1 MSSPNL
7 SPVAAAFA
15 LLEGHQEHTVTVKA
29 TQARHDFFSAPRVR
43 GRRSLRGGRG
53 RVQGPSRTRIA
64 RKCAVP

>member
-29 TQARHDFFSAPRVR
+29 TQARHDFFF
-43 GRRSLRGGRG
+43 RS
-53 RVQGPSRTRIA
+53 
-64 RKCAVP
+64 